1 MCGFWITG
9 VVSVSL
15 AFTLAPTGGV
25 PDTLTVFITAAA
37 SPSARVTTCPEVVV
51 QVIDALGASDAPG
64 QLIPSANVASVTLT
78 GFNVTLP
85 SLVTTNLYKR
95 VSPLV
100 IVPDPSVSV

>member
-37 SPSARVTTCPEVVV
+37 SHSASVTTCPEVVV

-78 GFNVTLP
+78 GFTVTSP
-85 SLVTTNLYKR
+85 SLVSLHFALP

-100 IVPDPSVSV
+100 IVPDPSASV